1 MDRGRQIDNI
11 QNTNAR
17 FLDQFGKCGKTS
29 TRVIHPPGG
38 EDHFSLGWGY
48 EEPPPKYQ
56 YGRKRFDQP
65 SPQTQPQSNGYAY
78 GSKAQ
83 NQYQR
88 GRSNIVFGNDDSN
101 YDHYRK

>member
-11 QNTNAR
+11 QNANAR
-17 FLDQFGKCGKTS
+17 FIDQFGKCGKTS

-48 EEPPPKYQ
+48 EEPKPKYT

-65 SPQTQPQSNGYAY
+65 NPPPPSQSNAY
-78 GSKAQ
+78 NAYNRNM
-83 NQYQR
+83 NQ
-88 GRSNIVFGNDDSN
+88 RSNIVFGNDDAN

>member
-48 EEPPPKYQ
+48 EEPLPKYT
-56 YGRKRFDQP
+56 YGRKIFDQP
-65 SPQTQPQSNGYAY
+65 NLQPQSSAYTY
-78 GSKAQ
+78 GSKAK

>member
-17 FLDQFGKCGKTS
+17 FIDQFGKCGKTS

-48 EEPPPKYQ
+48 EEPKPKYT
-56 YGRKRFDQP
+56 YGRKRFDQSNP
-65 SPQTQPQSNGYAY
+65 NPPPQSNVYNRNM
-78 GSKAQ
+78 
-83 NQYQR
+83 NQ
-88 GRSNIVFGNDDSN
+88 RSNIVFGNDDSN
-101 YDHYRK
+101 YEHYRK

>member
-17 FLDQFGKCGKTS
+17 YLDQFGKNGKTS

-38 EDHFSLGWGY
+38 EDHFSLGWSY
-48 EEPPPKYQ
+48 DEPPQKYK

-65 SPQTQPQSNGYAY
+65 NPEPKNNDYNY
-78 GSKAQ
+78 GNRAQ
-83 NQYQR
+83 NQR
-88 GRSNIVFGNDDSN
+88 GRSNIIFGTDDSN

>member
-11 QNTNAR
+11 QNANAR
-17 FLDQFGKCGKTS
+17 FIDQFGKCGKTS

-48 EEPPPKYQ
+48 EEPKPKYT

-65 SPQTQPQSNGYAY
+65 NSHPPSQSNAY
-78 GSKAQ
+78 NAYNRNM
-83 NQYQR
+83 NQ
-88 GRSNIVFGNDDSN
+88 RSNIIFGNDDAN
-101 YDHYRK
+101 YEHYRK

>member
-29 TRVIHPPGG
+29 IRVIHPPGG

-48 EEPPPKYQ
+48 DETPPKYT

-65 SPQTQPQSNGYAY
+65 KPHSSSYAY

-83 NQYQR
+83 NQNKR
-88 GRSNIVFGNDDSN
+88 GRSNIVFDNDDSN

>member
-17 FLDQFGKCGKTS
+17 FIDQFGKCGKTS
-29 TRVIHPPGG
+29 TKITHPPGG

-48 EEPPPKYQ
+48 EEPQPKYT
-56 YGRKRFDQP
+56 YGRKRFDLPNNQSQP
-65 SPQTQPQSNGYAY
+65 NSYNY
-78 GSKAQ
+78 GNPNA
-83 NQYQR
+83 NHR
-88 GRSNIVFGNDDSN
+88 GRSNIIFGNDDSN

>member
-17 FLDQFGKCGKTS
+17 FIDQFGKCGKTS
-29 TRVIHPPGG
+29 TRITHPPGG

-48 EEPPPKYQ
+48 EEAEPKYI
-56 YGRKRFDQP
+56 YGKKRFDLP
-65 SPQTQPQSNGYAY
+65 NLQPQYNSYNYGNQNG
-78 GSKAQ
+78 
-83 NQYQR
+83 NQR
-88 GRSNIVFGNDDSN
+88 GRSNIVFGNDDSC